1 MEDEGWTTAM
11 AGVDGLTANQA
22 FVFEHPQVVTC
33 GVQRDPA
40 LLGERAGVSAG
51 RLLYGAEQAQAPRLG
66 QTSEVMGSTG
76 HGARISTPAERRA
89 RFGRK

>member
-1 MEDEGWTTAM
+1 M
-11 AGVDGLTANQA
+11 AGVDGLAANES
-22 FVFEHPQVVTC
+22 FVFEHPQMVTC

-40 LLGERAGVSAG
+40 LLGQRAGIPAG
-51 RLLYGAEQAQAPRLG
+51 HLLDGAEQAQAPRLG

-76 HGARISTPAERRA
+76 HGARISMPAGRRA